1 MEIQKLCCK
10 MLDSEFVDQFLTEDS
25 SLAEREKQ
33 FKETKKLFET
43 LNDYE
48 NDDLLNSWNT
58 CKFFTRLLTKIQ
70 KMENR
75 IQDLEEQLESTSY
88 NLGELEAQVHK
99 TGVYMEDW

>member
-1 MEIQKLCCK
+1 
-10 MLDSEFVDQFLTEDS
+10 MLDSEFIDQFLTEEP

-33 FKETKKLFET
+33 FKETKKLFEAF
-43 LNDYE
+43 NNYE

-75 IQDLEEQLESTSY
+75 IKELEEQLESTSY
-88 NLGELEAQVHK
+88 NLGELEDRVDK
-99 TGVYMEDW
+99 KGVYMEDW